1 MPKDSKVLASNE
13 KSQFQSISFNINQ
26 SKIWAVQYHPEFNPN
41 WMAGLINQRKKILLD
56 NNVYRNEIELDKEIK
71 ILENFKN
78 ITNYNYK
85 IYNDVLDSSYH
96 SLELTNWLNYET

>member
-1 MPKDSKVLASNE
+1 
-13 KSQFQSISFNINQ
+13 
-26 SKIWAVQYHPEFNPN
+26 
-41 WMAGLINQRKKILLD
+41 MAGLINQRKKILLD